1 MKQTINIADK
11 VTLDSATSSMEE
23 AISLARKYTLALG
36 IVEPGLPPEGVR
48 YGIKIDKNNSDPNTR
63 MTYTYDA
70 VGMEPAKM
78 NYSSGV
84 FEYGDWENVWFIK
97 KNKPVMLKN
106 DGTEDYEL
114 NPNDYSKKADGSAS
128 DYANTSYAG
137 NVMARIPLVYVSMTQ
152 DSAYEYIT
160 VSNIKYDDTYKAI
173 AHTKEDG
180 SIVDNI
186 YLACFK
192 GNVYSSKAR
201 SISGRID
208 KDDYNIQQ
216 WTNYASA
223 NGSGWNIGTWGQ
235 RMLINSLLW
244 IIGRSDDTQ
253 TTFGRGNNKS
263 YNTST
268 SGGGNSSYNYM
279 IPTGNLYNKGQFYGY
294 NDNYHQVKV
303 FHIEGWWGD
312 RYNFI
317 HGIMTVSGSVKVS
330 LTGPYN
336 YTGSGYTTVSGPY
349 TSGGGYGSTTMT
361 NEYGRFATAV
371 GGSETTYT
379 CDYYYCQGNTSNTY
393 FAFVGGCCDDG
404 SVCGASYV
412 FVNCASFFSSWYVG
426 ASLSFV

>member
-1 MKQTINIADK
+1 MSTTITFADK
-11 VTLDSATSSMEE
+11 PTIDVYKEGSKEALEILTSLN
-23 AISLARKYTLALG
+23 ADPYGKIK
-36 IVEPGLPPEGVR
+36 R
-48 YGIKIDKNNSDPNTR
+48 YGIKIAKNNPDPSAR
-63 MTYTYDA
+63 MTYMYDA
-70 VGMEPAKM
+70 VGMKPAKM
-78 NYSSGV
+78 NYSANV
-84 FEYGDWENVWFIK
+84 FDYGDWADAWFIK
-97 KNKPVMLKN
+97 QNKPVMLKS

-114 NPNDYSKKADGSAS
+114 NPDDYSKKADGSTS
-128 DYANTSYAG
+128 DYNNVNYNG
-137 NVMARIPLVYVSMTQ
+137 NVMARIPLVYVSLTED
-152 DSAYEYIT
+152 DSYEYIT

-192 GNVYSSKAR
+192 GHVSSSKAR

-208 KDDYNIQQ
+208 SDKYTISQ
-216 WTNYASA
+216 WTDYATA

-263 YNTST
+263 NTDSTST
-268 SGGGNSSYNYM
+268 GGGNSSYNYM
-279 IPTGNLYNKGQFYGY
+279 IPTGNLYNKGQFFGY
-294 NDNYHQVKV
+294 SDNYHQVKV

-317 HGIMTVSGSVKVS
+317 HGIMSANGAVKVS
-330 LTGPYN
+330 LIGPYN

-349 TSGGGYGSTTMT
+349 TSGGGYTSTTMT
-361 NEYGRFATAV
+361 NEYGRFTTAV
-371 GGSETTYT
+371 GGSESTYT
-379 CDYYYCQGNTSNTY
+379 CDYQYYYSNSDTR
-393 FAFVGGCCDDG
+393 FARVGGVCGDG
-404 SVCGASYV
+404 SNCGAS
-412 FVNCASFFSSWYVG
+412 FVNASYSSSVSNWSIG

>member
-1 MKQTINIADK
+1 MAIKTLNVADK
-11 VTLDSATSSMEE
+11 ATMDNAKSLTEQVVSKLTELNSILEE
-23 AISLARKYTLALG
+23 ENN
-36 IVEPGLPPEGVR
+36 VVR
-48 YGIKIDKNNSDPNTR
+48 YGIKISKSDSNPATR

-70 VGMEPAKM
+70 VGMTPAKM
-78 NYSSGV
+78 NYSTGK
-84 FEYGDWENVWFIK
+84 FDYGSWADAWFIK
-97 KNKPVMLKN
+97 QNKPVMLKN

-114 NPNDYSKKADGSAS
+114 NPNDYSKKADGSSS
-128 DYANTSYAG
+128 DYNNLSYNG
-137 NVMARIPLVYVSMTQ
+137 NAMARIPLVYVSMSQ
-152 DSAYEYIT
+152 DSNYEYIT
-160 VSNIKYDDTYKAI
+160 ISNKKYDDTFKAI

-180 SIVDNI
+180 TVVDNI

-192 GNVYSSKAR
+192 GYVSSSKAR

-208 KDDYNIQQ
+208 STGYTISQ
-216 WTNYASA
+216 WTNYATA

-253 TTFGRGNNKS
+253 TTFGRGNASS
-263 YNTST
+263 YSDSTST
-268 SGGGNSSYNYM
+268 GGANSSYYYM
-279 IPTGNLYNKGQFYGY
+279 IPTGNLYNKGQFFGY

-317 HGIMTVSGSVKVS
+317 HGIMSANGSVKVS

-349 TSGGGYGSTTMT
+349 TSGGGYTSTTMT
-361 NEYGRFATAV
+361 NEYGRFVTAV

-379 CDYYYCQGNTSNTY
+379 CDYYYCQSNTSNTY
-393 FAFVGGCCDDG
+393 FASVGGICDDG
-404 SVCGASYV
+404 ASCGASYV
-412 FVNCASFFSSWYVG
+412 RVDRSASYSGWYVG

>member
-48 YGIKIDKNNSDPNTR
+48 YGIKIDKNNSNPNTR

-84 FEYGDWENVWFIK
+84 FDYGDWENVWFIK

-114 NPNDYSKKADGSAS
+114 NPNDYSKKADGSSS
-128 DYANTSYAG
+128 DYNNINYAG

-173 AHTKEDG
+173 AHTKSDG
-180 SIVDNI
+180 TVVDNI

-192 GNVYSSKAR
+192 GNVSSSKAR

-208 KDDYNIQQ
+208 KDAYTISQ
-216 WTNYASA
+216 WTDYATA

-244 IIGRSDDTQ
+244 IIGKSDDTQ
-253 TTFGRGNNKS
+253 TTFGRGNASS
-263 YNTST
+263 YSDSTST
-268 SGGGNSSYNYM
+268 GGGNSSYYYM
-279 IPTGNLYNKGQFYGY
+279 IPTGNLYNKGQFFGY
-294 NDNYHQVKV
+294 SDNYHQVKI

-317 HGIMTVSGSVKVS
+317 HGIMSANGAVKVS
-330 LTGPYN
+330 LIGPYN
-336 YTGSGYTTVSGPY
+336 YTGSGYTTVSGPIIGSY
-349 TSGGGYGSTTMT
+349 GYGSTTMT
-361 NEYGRFATAV
+361 NEYGRFTTAV
-371 GGSETTYT
+371 GGSESTYT
-379 CDYYYCQGNTSNTY
+379 CDYQYYYSNSDTR
-393 FAFVGGCCDDG
+393 FAGVGGYC
-404 SVCGASYV
+404 SRGAYCRASCVNVAQSASHSYW
-412 FVNCASFFSSWYVG
+412 SIG

>member
-48 YGIKIDKNNSDPNTR
+48 YGIKIDKNNSNPNTR

-114 NPNDYSKKADGSAS
+114 NPNDYSKKADGSSS
-128 DYANTSYAG
+128 DYNNINYAG

-173 AHTKEDG
+173 AHTKSDG
-180 SIVDNI
+180 TVVDNI

-192 GNVYSSKAR
+192 GNVSSSKAR

-208 KDDYNIQQ
+208 KDAYTISQ
-216 WTNYASA
+216 WTDYATA

-244 IIGRSDDTQ
+244 IIGKSDDTQ

-263 YNTST
+263 KTDSTST
-268 SGGGNSSYNYM
+268 GGGNSSYNYM
-279 IPTGNLYNKGQFYGY
+279 IPTGNLYNKGQFFGY
-294 NDNYHQVKV
+294 SDNYHQVKV

-312 RYNFI
+312 RWNCI
-317 HGIMTVSGSVKVS
+317 HGIMSANGAVKVS
-330 LTGPYN
+330 LIGPYN
-336 YTGSGYTTVSGPY
+336 YTGSGYTTVSEANA
-349 TSGGGYGSTTMT
+349 SGGYGSSTVT
-361 NEYGRFATAV
+361 NEYGRFTTAV

-379 CDYYYCQGNTSNTY
+379 CDYQYYYSNSDTR
-393 FAFVGGCCDDG
+393 FASVGGYCDNG
-404 SVCGASYV
+404 ARCGASYV
-412 FVNCASFFSSWYVG
+412 YVGQSASGSSWGIG

>member
-128 DYANTSYAG
+128 DYNNTSYNG

-186 YLACFK
+186 YLACFR
-192 GNVYSSKAR
+192 GDIVNGTSAR
-201 SISGRID
+201 SLYGRNSVDGYTIS
-208 KDDYNIQQ
+208 Q
-216 WTNYASA
+216 WTNYATA

-263 YNTST
+263 KTDGIT
-268 SGGGNSSYNYM
+268 SGGANSSYYYM
-279 IPTGNLYNKGQFYGY
+279 IPTGNLYNKGQFFGY
-294 NDNYHQVKV
+294 SDNYHQVKV

-312 RYNFI
+312 RFNFI
-317 HGIMTVSGSVKVS
+317 HGIMTLNSVVKVS

-336 YTGSGYTTVSGPY
+336 YTGSGYTTVSGPIIGSY
-349 TSGGGYGSTTMT
+349 GYGSTTMT
-361 NEYGRFATAV
+361 NDYGRFATAV
-371 GGSETTYT
+371 NGSESTYI
-379 CDYYYCQGNTSNTY
+379 CDYQAYVGSGTY
-393 FAFVGGCCDDG
+393 FAYVGGSCAYG
-404 SVCGASYV
+404 ASCGASCV
-412 FVNCASFFSSWYVG
+412 PVSQSASASNWHVG